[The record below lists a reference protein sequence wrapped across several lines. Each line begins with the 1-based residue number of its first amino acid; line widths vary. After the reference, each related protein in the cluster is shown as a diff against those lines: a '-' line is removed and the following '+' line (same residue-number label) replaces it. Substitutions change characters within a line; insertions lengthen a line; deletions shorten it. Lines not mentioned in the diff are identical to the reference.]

1 MAQEDIVTL
10 IQKAV
15 QTEWDG
21 NRFYNRAAEVTKD
34 LKGRKMFEQ
43 LASDEL
49 DHVTMIEK
57 LYHDLVAAAPSE
69 RPKGFPIFAEKK
81 KKSGGVIPEFED
93 EFEVLREAIGNEILA
108 RDFYR
113 ECIDKFDSERAKAV
127 FSQLVDMEEG
137 HVRLLRAELDYL
149 EQSGFWFDHMEF
161 NVEGERD

>member
-1 MAQEDIVTL
+1 MGQEDIVTL

-34 LKGRKMFEQ
+34 LKGKRMFEQ
-43 LASDEL
+43 LAHDEV
-49 DHVTMIEK
+49 DHVSMIEN
-57 LYHDLVAAAPSE
+57 LYHDLIAAVPSE

-81 KKSGGVIPEFED
+81 SKSGSVIPHFEN
-93 EFEVLREAIGNEILA
+93 EFEVLQEAIGNEILA

-113 ECIDKFDSERAKAV
+113 ECIEKFDSERAKAV
-127 FSQLVDMEEG
+127 FAQLVDMEEG
-137 HVRLLRAELDYL
+137 HIRLLRAELDYL